1 MNLRLSL
8 LAILLVLVLVSISG
22 CHPSEAVPAP
32 VPSGE
37 IGAHSLL
44 VQPDDPQKTNRDTI
58 KRLIAGARR
67 SIYLTIYEMSDE
79 EIIDSIVAAKTA
91 NKALDVRVIF
101 NCASF
106 RVCNQPNQHDHRDPN
121 AVAKRA
127 FSNAGIPWKNAAPQF
142 AVTHQKALTIDE
154 ATSLIATFNFCPDY
168 FVSTRDFGVIT
179 TGPDEVKEIVTVFHN
194 DWATPVIPSAPS
206 LLVWSPE
213 NSRQMLRSV
222 IASAGRSLDVYME
235 EFDDR
240 EIADAL
246 IVAANR
252 LRSSGGLVR
261 VITAVLSDPDKPS
274 VDKNLTMRRYLNQNG
289 VLARY
294 GDWRVDPDN
303 ANSPKI
309 YIHAK
314 MILADYGTPG
324 ARAFVGSENFSPTS
338 LDKNRELGIILK
350 QGADAR
356 LLSTIVRTFSDDWS
370 RCGKDW

>member
-1 MNLRLSL
+1 MNVRVLL
-8 LAILLVLVLVSISG
+8 LATLIVLVLVSISG
-22 CHPSEAVPAP
+22 CRPSEAVPAP
-32 VPSGE
+32 VVSGDTG
-37 IGAHSLL
+37 IHRLL
-44 VQPDDPQKTNRDTI
+44 VQPDDLQKANRETI
-58 KRLIAGARR
+58 RRLIASARR
-67 SIYLTIYEMSDE
+67 SIYLTIYEMSDQ

-91 NKALDVRVIF
+91 NTYLDIRVIF

-106 RVCNQPNQHDHRDPN
+106 KVCNQPGQNDHKDPN

-127 FSNAGIPWKNAAPQF
+127 FSNAGILWKNAAPQF
-142 AVTHQKALTIDE
+142 AVTHQKTLTVDE

-179 TGPDEVKEIVTVFHN
+179 TDPDEVKEIVTVFEN
-194 DWATPVIPSAPS
+194 DWATPVIPSTPT

-213 NSRQMLRSV
+213 NSRQMLKSV
-222 IASAGRSLDVYME
+222 IASANRSLDVYIE

-240 EIADAL
+240 EIADAM

-252 LRSSGGLVR
+252 LKSSGGVVR
-261 VITAVLSDPDKPS
+261 VITAVLSDPDKRS
-274 VDKNLTMRRYLNQNG
+274 MDRNLAMRRYLNQNG

-294 GDWRVDPDN
+294 GDWRVDPGN
-303 ANSPKI
+303 ANSAKM

-314 MILADYGTPG
+314 MILADYGTAG

-350 QGADAR
+350 QSADAG
-356 LLSTIVRTFSDDWS
+356 LLSTISRTFSDDWS
-370 RCGKDW
+370 RCGKDR